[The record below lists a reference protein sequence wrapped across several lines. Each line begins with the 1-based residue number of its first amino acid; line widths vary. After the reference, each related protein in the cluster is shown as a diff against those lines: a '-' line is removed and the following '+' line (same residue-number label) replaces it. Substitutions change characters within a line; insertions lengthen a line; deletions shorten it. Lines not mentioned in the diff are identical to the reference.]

1 MTNLSLT
8 RCCQMLALDPKTLR
22 RWLSLAQMSVLADP
36 LDARVKCLT
45 LEQLHQLALAHRRM
59 LPLEE
64 PDRSVEPCP
73 SALPRHR
80 LMMSITSQTQEL
92 ATSCLPTSDLNKP
105 LADLQ
110 TQIVGLQQP
119 LALLTEQ
126 LQKERELRE
135 TQAAVS
141 EDVPPPK
148 PLEPSVL
155 TPTVSTA
162 SPDLPTPE
170 ADSAKLAPRRD
181 RRRRAAHILPVVEY
195 AAQGAYVVICPQQGK
210 LSLQPDSPEWF
221 AWLDTLPSFR
231 FLGQFGRFTA
241 HRGYDCPP
249 STPWRAHRQIRNH
262 SYNSRLGKTEYLTIE
277 ALEQAAASLQSHM

>member
-8 RCCQMLALDPKTLR
+8 QCCHLLSVDPKTFR

-36 LDARVKCLT
+36 LDARVKCLP
-45 LEQLHQLALAHRRM
+45 LEHLQQLALAHRRM
-59 LPLEE
+59 LSLEE
-64 PDRSVEPCP
+64 SDQSLDPCP
-73 SALPRHR
+73 SALPRQS
-80 LMMSITSQTQEL
+80 LLTSITRSTEPL
-92 ATSCLPTSDLNKP
+92 APSGQPATASALP

-110 TQIVGLQQP
+110 TQILALQQQ

-135 TQAAVS
+135 AQAALS
-141 EDVPPPK
+141 QEVPPPK
-148 PLEPSVL
+148 PLKPAAL
-155 TPTVSTA
+155 TPAVSIA
-162 SPDLPTPE
+162 SPE
-170 ADSAKLAPRRD
+170 ADSAKLPPQPD
-181 RRRRAAHILPVVEY
+181 RRRQAAHVLPVVEY
-195 AAQGAYVVICPQQGK
+195 AAQGAYVVICPEQGK
-210 LSLQPDSPEWF
+210 LSLQPDSAEWF

-249 STPWRAHRQIRNH
+249 SRSWRAHRQIRNH
-262 SYNSRLGKTEYLTIE
+262 SYNHRLGKTEHLTIA